1 MKPSR
6 KPPKYLTIE
15 KWSANKTGWSKHII
29 AGARDSGRIW
39 FLHATKGWRTETLR

>member
-6 KPPKYLTIE
+6 KPPRYLTIDRIE
-15 KWSANKTGWSKHII
+15 PKSRGFARHII
-29 AGARDSGRIW
+29 AGARDTTRVW